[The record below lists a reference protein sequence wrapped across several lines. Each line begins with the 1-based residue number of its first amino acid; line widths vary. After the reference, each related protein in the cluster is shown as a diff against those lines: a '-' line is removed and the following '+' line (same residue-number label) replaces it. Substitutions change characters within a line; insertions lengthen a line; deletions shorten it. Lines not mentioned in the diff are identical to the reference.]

1 MIRIAYIAAAVSV
14 MTCAAPVFAQDTPNA
29 PQPATTS
36 NMGNDNANSNQ
47 NSGAGMDT
55 NGQVASGA
63 PAGLTRAE
71 VKQDLYQAETD
82 GQMKTLNRTVYRGN

>member
-1 MIRIAYIAAAVSV
+1 MIRIAYIAAAVTV
-14 MTCAAPVFAQDTPNA
+14 MTCAVPAFAQDVQNA
-29 PQPATTS
+29 PQPAANP
-36 NMGNDNANSNQ
+36 NMSNDNANSNQ
-47 NSGAGMDT
+47 NSGVGMDT

-63 PAGLTRAE
+63 PTGLTRAE

>member
-1 MIRIAYIAAAVSV
+1 
-14 MTCAAPVFAQDTPNA
+14 
-29 PQPATTS
+29 
-36 NMGNDNANSNQ
+36 
-47 NSGAGMDT
+47 
-55 NGQVASGA
+55 VASGA

>member
-1 MIRIAYIAAAVSV
+1 
-14 MTCAAPVFAQDTPNA
+14 
-29 PQPATTS
+29 
-36 NMGNDNANSNQ
+36 
-47 NSGAGMDT
+47 MDT